1 MAQKKEFSRKVY
13 KVQDSNL
20 IIAMGTLDGTKFTY
34 EEYDK
39 EQRGIVLKT
48 VTLVN
53 ATNLTGTGPIIVA
66 GNLVDGTLEVLR
78 MDILAPNLCYKVGE
92 GDKSIGFFS
101 SKDLKSVEEK
111 TSGGGKPFHKVK
123 FAGGENKSI
132 ILNAFGFRKLPE
144 GSVYPMVI
152 QPANGQL
159 FDIRESEFENEQS
172 GEKVTWKTFYG
183 FSPMQFQ

>member
-20 IIAMGTLDGTKFTY
+20 IIAMGTLDGMKFTY
-34 EEYDK
+34 EEYEKDQK
-39 EQRGIVLKT
+39 GIVLKS

-53 ATNLTGTGPIIVA
+53 ATSVSGTGPVVVA

-78 MDILAPNLCYKVGE
+78 MDTLAPNLCYKVGD

-101 SKDLKSVEEK
+101 SKELKSAEEK
-111 TSGGGKPFHKVK
+111 TSSGGNPYHKIK
-123 FAGGENKSI
+123 FAGGEGKSI
-132 ILNAFGFRKLPE
+132 ILNSFGFRKLPDGE
-144 GSVYPMVI
+144 IYPMVI

-159 FDIRESEFENEQS
+159 FDVREGEFDNGK
-172 GEKVTWKTFYG
+172 GEMVAWKTFYG